1 MRVSRYQPVL
11 VALHWLM
18 ALLLPIALGGG
29 ALVLVKIPNTDP
41 MKIVALQQHFTGG
54 ILLLTLMLIRLI
66 VRVSTIHP
74 AQASTGSSALDRM
87 AWLSHR
93 LLYLLVLAQACS
105 GLYMALQAGLP
116 DVLFGGHGALPADFW
131 VFPVRSVHYV
141 ISRLLMALIALH
153 VSAALY
159 HTFILRD
166 GLLRRMWFGK
176 RVPQGS
182 GSVASAH
189 SRSLS

>member
-1 MRVSRYQPVL
+1 MRVSRYQPVFVVL
-11 VALHWLM
+11 LWLM
-18 ALLLPIALGGG
+18 ALLLPIALLGG
-29 ALVLVKIPNTDP
+29 AFVLVKIPNTDP

-74 AQASTGSSALDRM
+74 AQASTGSSILDRM

-93 LLYLLVLAQACS
+93 LLYGLVVAQALS
-105 GLYMALQAGLP
+105 GLTMALQAGLP
-116 DVLFGGHGALPADFW
+116 EVLFGGHGALPADFW